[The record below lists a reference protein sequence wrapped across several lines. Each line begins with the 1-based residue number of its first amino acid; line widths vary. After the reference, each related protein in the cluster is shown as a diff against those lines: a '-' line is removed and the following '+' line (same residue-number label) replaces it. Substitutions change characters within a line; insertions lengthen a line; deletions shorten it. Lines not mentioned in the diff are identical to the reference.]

1 MVKIIGILRLEYTLN
16 YDEIKIRMLENV
28 GRFDNLWY
36 ITTFVANDR
45 WRVNSIVEYYIENR
59 RIKDFDE
66 QRRINGEMKRKR
78 KMRGKCRIAITKK
91 EKKYACD

>member
-1 MVKIIGILRLEYTLN
+1 MKS
-16 YDEIKIRMLENV
+16 D
-28 GRFDNLWY
+28 
-36 ITTFVANDR
+36 
-45 WRVNSIVEYYIENR
+45 SIVEYYIENR

>member
-28 GRFDNLWY
+28 GRFDNLRY

-45 WRVNSIVEYYIENR
+45 
-59 RIKDFDE
+59 
-66 QRRINGEMKRKR
+66 
-78 KMRGKCRIAITKK
+78 
-91 EKKYACD
+91 